1 MYFCKVKS
9 NKKQHTKK
17 AILTA
22 LEKSLGVVTTACRQV
37 GINRTTYYKYLKE
50 DEEFAKQ
57 VKDIENIAL
66 DFAESQLHKQISE
79 GNTTATIFLLKTK
92 GKSRGYVERSEIV
105 HDNQIKSTIIEWTP
119 PKQLNKNVTDNS
131 TTLSNQT
138 KDSKSTKEE
147 QGQEKL
153 SESVNT

>member
-1 MYFCKVKS
+1 MYFCNVKS

-50 DEEFAKQ
+50 DKEFAKQ

-119 PKQLNKNVTDNS
+119 PRQLNKNVIDNS
-131 TTLSNQT
+131 TTSLDQT
-138 KDSKSTKEE
+138 KDSKSIKVE
-147 QGQEKL
+147 QDQEKQ
-153 SESVNT
+153 

>member
-1 MYFCKVKS
+1 MLQLLVRKLS
-9 NKKQHTKK
+9 
-17 AILTA
+17 
-22 LEKSLGVVTTACRQV
+22 
-37 GINRTTYYKYLKE
+37 INRSTFYKYLKE

-105 HDNQIKSTIIEWTP
+105 HDNQVKSTIIEWTP
-119 PKQLNKNVTDNS
+119 PRKLSKNVIDNS
-131 TTLSNQT
+131 TTLSDQT
-138 KDSKSTKEE
+138 KDSKSIKEE
-147 QGQEKL
+147 QGQEKQ
-153 SESVNT
+153 

>member
-22 LEKSLGVVTTACRQV
+22 LEKSLGVVTTACKQV

-50 DEEFAKQ
+50 DKEFAKQ

-119 PKQLNKNVTDNS
+119 PRQLNKNVTDNS
-131 TTLSNQT
+131 TTSSNQT
-138 KDSKSTKEE
+138 KDSKSTKVA
-147 QGQEKL
+147 QDQEKQ
-153 SESVNT
+153 